1 MVVTPPFR
9 NGHGPTDP
17 RSAEKLFRAISRR
30 GDDIRLICD
39 HRLICNHRLYQT
51 SDYLIDNGL
60 MSYRTRWTILMTIGG
75 LAAAAAIWA
84 ITGNVWWAVVGLLSL
99 GWCSTQS
106 SIQRVAASDSGCIRL
121 PAVRVMVSTK
131 ACESVCERRYGS

>member
-39 HRLICNHRLYQT
+39 HRLYQT

-84 ITGNVWWAVVGLLSL
+84 ITGNVWWAVVGLLVS
-99 GWCSTQS
+99 GMVFNA
-106 SIQRVAASDSGCIRL
+106 IFNPASRRIR
-121 PAVRVMVSTK
+121 
-131 ACESVCERRYGS
+131 